1 MSVKFPIYALN
12 THGEVL
18 STRPLGRDI
27 GREIH
32 DRLLETSALMI
43 SFAGVEVASAPFL
56 DEVVRAV
63 RGTLAGGEANRLVAV
78 VALNEDVQETLNIVL
93 DKNKM
98 SLASLDE
105 GKVELLGGNEMLR
118 ETLDAAVALGER
130 FTAPELAERL
140 RIKLPALH
148 QRLKPL
154 LDTGV
159 LAREPDET
167 AERGKRHRYRS
178 PQQLTPA

>member
-1 MSVKFPIYALN
+1 MSLKFPIYVLN
-12 THGEVL
+12 AHGEVL
-18 STRPLGRDI
+18 STRPLGRDV

-32 DRLLETSALMI
+32 DRLLEGPALMI
-43 SFAGVEVASAPFL
+43 SFAGVDVASAPFL

-63 RGTLAGGEANRLVAV
+63 RGSLAGGETNRLVAV
-78 VALNEDVQETLNIVL
+78 YGLNKDVHETLNMVL
-93 DKNKM
+93 DRNKM
-98 SLASLDE
+98 SLAALDE
-105 GKVELLGGNEMLR
+105 GKVELLGGNEVLR
-118 ETLDAAVALGER
+118 ETLEAAVDLGEP

-167 AERGKRHRYRS
+167 AERGKRHRYRG